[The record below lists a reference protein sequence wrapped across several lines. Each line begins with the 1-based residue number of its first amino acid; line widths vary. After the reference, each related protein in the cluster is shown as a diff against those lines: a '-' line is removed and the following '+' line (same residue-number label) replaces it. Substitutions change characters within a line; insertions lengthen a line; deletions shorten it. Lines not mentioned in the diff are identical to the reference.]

1 MASYFSLSVIRFL
14 LPFFLISQLPSS
26 SSRGIVFQ
34 LERDSSTLQY
44 MIRINQGTP
53 LTAVKLVVDLG
64 GTLPW
69 ILCHRGA
76 YNSSSI
82 RPVKCTSQLCSTAS
96 KPVNSTCI
104 FKNDCSIYTN
114 NPVTNS
120 VVRGELVSDLVN
132 VLSNEDS
139 NVTLGTPFAS
149 LRRCAFGCATT
160 VNISGGLANGANGVA
175 GLGRSSALS
184 FVTQFAV
191 GFRFSR
197 IFALDLHDNI
207 QDDKLNQTR
216 GKIYFGGG
224 PYIHYLYG
232 YEDWADR
239 VLTYTPLLINPKSKE
254 EYFIDVKSI
263 KVHGDTVPI
272 NKKLLSINKKT
283 GMGGT
288 KIDIQIPYTT
298 LQTSIYE
305 AFIKAYTR
313 WVERYNSAN
322 AKVRDS
328 TPNITMVTPVA
339 PFTACYNSSTMPLV
353 TEFNSVPPG
362 VAFIFHHSVWNISLY
377 DLVRVKKGVDCVG
390 FVDGGSKPKT
400 SIVIGA
406 RQIGFLEF
414 DISRSRLGFEQPN
427 IIDYEVCYW
436 CPPDGRPIEPPNIKD

>member
-1 MASYFSLSVIRFL
+1 MASSSFSSSVIQFL
-14 LPFFLISQLPSS
+14 LLLFFLSQVPSS
-26 SSRGIVFQ
+26 SSRGIIFQ
-34 LERDSSTLQY
+34 LERDSLTRQY
-44 MIRINQGTP
+44 MIKINQGTP
-53 LTAVKLVVDLG
+53 QAARKLVVDLG
-64 GTLPW
+64 GKLPW
-69 ILCHRGA
+69 LLCHNGA

-82 RPVKCTSQLCSTAS
+82 RPVKCASALCSRAS
-96 KPVNSTCI
+96 KPVVITCI
-104 FKNDCSIYTN
+104 YKNACSIYTS
-114 NPVTNS
+114 NPVTQA
-120 VVRGELVSDLVN
+120 VGRGELVSDLVT

-139 NVTLGTPFAS
+139 NTTIGTPVAS
-149 LRRCAFGCATT
+149 VRRCAFGCATT
-160 VNISGGLANGANGVA
+160 VNISSGLAKGANGVV

-184 FVTQFAV
+184 LVTQFAV
-191 GFRFSR
+191 GLRFSR
-197 IFALDLHDNI
+197 IFALDLHDNMN
-207 QDDKLNQTR
+207 DDKLNETR

-224 PYIHYLYG
+224 PYIHYLHG

-254 EYFIDVKSI
+254 EYFVDVKSI
-263 KVHGDTVPI
+263 QVHGETVPI

-283 GMGGT
+283 GTGGT

-298 LQTSIYE
+298 LQTSIYK

-313 WVERYNSAN
+313 WVVRYNSAN
-322 AKVRDS
+322 LKVHDS
-328 TPNITMVTPVA
+328 PNITMVAPVA

-362 VAFIFHHSVWNISLY
+362 VAFIFPHSVWNISLY

-436 CPPDGRPIEPPNIKD
+436 CPPDMRPIEPPSIKD